1 MIFFCFFFC
10 IFFAKKFQSHMGIL
24 GLFFFWKKH
33 ENEKIDFCQV
43 LVWVCIKYWDIMKL
57 ASTWRVLDPE
67 RVCSELNEL
76 FFLNFTWKVHFMV
89 QLLSQFHYNYNLLT
103 FTYYTYITTPTK
115 TITTTTI
122 TIYYMRSHLLVT
134 PSDRKKM
141 SPIAPITVERPLHS
155 RTASKFTYKF
165 YCI

>member
-1 MIFFCFFFC
+1 MAIFLKRQLAQINPMTRSTILMVTTIVSNVLKKIFFCIFFAFFFR

-43 LVWVCIKYWDIMKL
+43 LVWVCIKHWDIMKL
-57 ASTWRVLDPE
+57 ASTWCVLDPE

-89 QLLSQFHYNYNLLT
+89 QLLS
-103 FTYYTYITTPTK
+103 YYSST
-115 TITTTTI
+115 
-122 TIYYMRSHLLVT
+122 RSL
-134 PSDRKKM
+134 
-141 SPIAPITVERPLHS
+141 
-155 RTASKFTYKF
+155 
-165 YCI
+165 

>member
-1 MIFFCFFFC
+1 
-10 IFFAKKFQSHMGIL
+10 
-24 GLFFFWKKH
+24 
-33 ENEKIDFCQV
+33 
-43 LVWVCIKYWDIMKL
+43 
-57 ASTWRVLDPE
+57 
-67 RVCSELNEL
+67 
-76 FFLNFTWKVHFMV
+76 MV
-89 QLLSQFHYNYNLLT
+89 QLLSQFHYNYNNNYNGLLT
-103 FTYYTYITTPTK
+103 FTYYTYTTTPTK